1 MTKACSKKK
10 KKWLEGRNE
19 AVQFSSVTQ
28 LCPILCKP
36 MTCTTPGF
44 PVHHQLLELTQ
55 THVHP
60 VSDAINH
67 LILCRPLLLLPSIF
81 PSIRVF
87 TNESALHIRWA
98 EYWSFS
104 FSISPSNVK
113 NKPYHS
119 EDLNSLLLLKPLWLS
134 KLSSLL
140 LRWFPIIEGMPR
152 PVSVLKGKISVTT
165 LMQSGW

>member
-1 MTKACSKKK
+1 M
-10 KKWLEGRNE
+10 L
-19 AVQFSSVTQ
+19 VTQ

-104 FSISPSNVK
+104 FSISPSNEYSGLISFRTEESSPTTQFK
-113 NKPYHS
+113 S
-119 EDLNSLLLLKPLWLS
+119 INS
-134 KLSSLL
+134 
-140 LRWFPIIEGMPR
+140 
-152 PVSVLKGKISVTT
+152 SVLSFLYTST
-165 LMQSGW
+165 LTSIHDHRKNHSLD